1 MIYTVF
7 MAFASVYGLVF
18 SKQIADDKRSRTA
31 YCTIMGLLLFL
42 IAGLRGLV
50 VGGDSGQYA
59 RLYQQVARMDWS
71 GVFQKFSDEPLF
83 YLFMKLLT
91 LISTN
96 YTFLFCVAG
105 AIFAYTISRFIY
117 EYSEAP
123 YISYVMLIPMQYYPF
138 TLSGCRQAVA
148 MSIVLFAM
156 MLMFKKSYVKFALLI
171 FIAYFVHNSVIFVIP
186 FILLI
191 FLRKRLISRILFVIG
206 MVFTYIFRNPL
217 LDFITNYVYTDYD
230 IYEDTRGS
238 VTTLLMYLAILLLC
252 MFFVNN
258 PNAFRPSESLI
269 VQSSIESISKYDDPV
284 VREKTTYQY
293 LEVLLGMGVIIQIF
307 VPLQPNI
314 YRAAMYYQIVS
325 LLIVPKIVCSIPNK
339 VVRGLVIGAFYVI
352 MFILYFRF
360 TFYAAQHN
368 PYKFFWQ

>member
-42 IAGLRGLV
+42 IAGLRGLS
-50 VGGDSGQYA
+50 VGGDSGQYSRIYTA
-59 RLYQQVARMDWS
+59 VSRMDWS
-71 GVFQKFSDEPLF
+71 YVISSYRQEPLF
-83 YLFMKLLT
+83 YIFIKLLSK
-91 LISTN
+91 ISTS
-96 YTFLFCVAG
+96 YTFLFLVFG

-117 EYSEAP
+117 KYSEAP

-138 TLSGCRQAVA
+138 TLSGCRQAIA
-148 MSIVLFAM
+148 ISIVIFAL
-156 MLMFKKSYVKFALLI
+156 MLMFKKSYVKFALLL

-206 MVFTYIFRNPL
+206 MVITYIFRNPL
-217 LDFITNYVYTDYD
+217 LSFITKYVYTDYD

-238 VTTLLMYLAILLLC
+238 VTTLIMYLAILSLC
-252 MFFVNN
+252 IFFINN
-258 PNAFRPSESLI
+258 PNLFRPSESLI
-269 VQSSIESISKYDDPV
+269 VQSSIEDISEYEDPIAK
-284 VREKTTYQY
+284 EKAIYQY
-293 LEVLLGMGVIIQIF
+293 LEVLLGMGTIIQIF

-368 PYKFFWQ
+368 PYQFFWQ